1 MKGLKVPLTRLIET
15 TLPEKLLIKKEDIKP
30 CMKTKKVCSA
40 LFFRNNE
47 ATNFEMMKI
56 YLKSKR

>member
-30 CMKTKKVCSA
+30 CMKTKKFVA
-40 LFFRNNE
+40 LSFLE
-47 ATNFEMMKI
+47 IMKRQT
-56 YLKSKR
+56 LK